1 MELKH
6 PLRLKAKS
14 WRNDMQISPKVTAD
28 GILPAS
34 ARLPFGVLSPGEH
47 VVEPWRDQ
55 AFGVLRI
62 LFGIAWAVDAQF
74 KWQPAFQ
81 SGFVSYLT
89 GALDGQPALVKAW
102 IGFWINIIN
111 VNPHVF
117 GVMVALGESALAV
130 ALIFGVFSN
139 LAALGGVLLTL
150 VIWSTAEGFG
160 GPYKA
165 GSTDIGTA
173 IIYAFVLVALF
184 LAQSG
189 LKFGLDRFLT
199 PMLGRWGWLASGPFA
214 RRR

>member
-1 MELKH
+1 
-6 PLRLKAKS
+6 
-14 WRNDMQISPKVTAD
+14 MQISPKVTAD
-28 GILPAS
+28 GVPLPS
-34 ARLPFGVLSPGEH
+34 ARPSLGVFSPGQH

-55 AFGVLRI
+55 AFGILRI
-62 LFGIAWAVDAQF
+62 LFGIAWAIDAQF

-81 SGFVSYLT
+81 SGFASYLT
-89 GALDGQPALVKAW
+89 GALDGQPAVVKAW

-117 GVMVALGESALAV
+117 GIVVALSESALAV

-173 IIYAFVLVALF
+173 IIYAFVFVALF

-189 LKFGLDRFLT
+189 LQFGLDRRLT
-199 PMLGRWGWLASGPFA
+199 PILGRWGWLASGAFKA
-214 RRR
+214 A

>member
-1 MELKH
+1 
-6 PLRLKAKS
+6 
-14 WRNDMQISPKVTAD
+14 MQVSPKVTAD
-28 GILPAS
+28 GVPRPS
-34 ARLPFGVLSPGEH
+34 ARLPVGVFSPGQH
-47 VVEPWRDQ
+47 VVAPWRDQ
-55 AFGVLRI
+55 AFGILRI
-62 LFGIAWAVDAQF
+62 LFGIAWAIDAQF

-81 SGFVSYLT
+81 SGFASYLT

-117 GVMVALGESALAV
+117 GMVVALSESALAV

-139 LAALGGVLLTL
+139 LATLGGVLLTL

-173 IIYAFVLVALF
+173 IIYAFVFVALF

-189 LKFGLDRFLT
+189 LQFGLDRRLT
-199 PMLGRWGWLASGPFA
+199 PILGRWGWLASGPFKA
-214 RRR
+214 A

>member
-1 MELKH
+1 
-6 PLRLKAKS
+6 
-14 WRNDMQISPKVTAD
+14 MQVSPKVTAD
-28 GILPAS
+28 GVPLPS
-34 ARLPFGVLSPGEH
+34 ARPSLGVFSPGQH

-55 AFGVLRI
+55 AFGILRI
-62 LFGIAWAVDAQF
+62 LFGIAWAIDAQF

-81 SGFVSYLT
+81 SGFASYLT
-89 GALDGQPALVKAW
+89 GALDGQPAVVKAW

-117 GVMVALGESALAV
+117 GIVVALSESALAV

-173 IIYAFVLVALF
+173 IIYAFVFVALF

-189 LKFGLDRFLT
+189 LQFGLDRRLT
-199 PMLGRWGWLASGPFA
+199 PILGRWGWLASGAFKA
-214 RRR
+214 A